1 MELTKE
7 QIQYIEH
14 RLENEG
20 IKYWDI
26 RIEMLDHV
34 VSVVEKKLKPEN
46 SEYEFKE
53 MILASFIELGWKKNF
68 NGGGFDTVLALK
80 LKLHNK
86 KQNRNFRQYC
96 KETFLSCNF
105 ILGVMALAVVVYCF
119 QEHKLALKTLFFIIL
134 GSYIACLFR
143 FALKYKVMN
152 SARLRPIIL
161 FMTFP
166 LSIFNGIIFL
176 PKVFF
181 DYEVGIS
188 VLSYTMIIV
197 SSFSAIGISYLNQEF
212 KKAQK
217 IYNQLIY

>member
-1 MELTKE
+1 MELKK
-7 QIQYIEH
+7 QQLKYIDH

-34 VSVVEKKLKPEN
+34 VSYIEKTLKPEN

-53 MILASFIELGWKKNF
+53 MVQSSLVTLGWKENF
-68 NGGGFDTVLALK
+68 NGGGFDKVLALK

-86 KQNRNFRQYC
+86 KQNRNFREYC
-96 KETFLSCNF
+96 KETFFSFNFVVGAILLS
-105 ILGVMALAVVVYCF
+105 ISVYSF
-119 QEHKLALKTLFFIIL
+119 QENKLALKILFFIIL
-134 GSYIACLFR
+134 GSYIACMFR

-152 SARLRPIIL
+152 SARLSPIIL

-217 IYNQLIY
+217 TYNQLIY

>member
-1 MELTKE
+1 MELKK
-7 QIQYIEH
+7 QQLKYIDH

-34 VSVVEKKLKPEN
+34 VSDIEKTLKPEN

-53 MILASFIELGWKKNF
+53 MVQASLVTLGWKENF
-68 NGGGFDTVLALK
+68 NGGGFDKVLALK

-86 KQNRNFRQYC
+86 KQNRNFREYC
-96 KETFLSCNF
+96 KETFFSFNFVVGAILLS
-105 ILGVMALAVVVYCF
+105 ISVYSF
-119 QEHKLALKTLFFIIL
+119 QENKLALKTLFSIIIVA
-134 GSYIACLFR
+134 YIACMFR

-152 SARLRPIIL
+152 SARLSSILIFITLPI
-161 FMTFP
+161 
-166 LSIFNGIIFL
+166 SIFNLIIYF

-188 VLSYTMIIV
+188 VISLTVTVVSY
-197 SSFSAIGISYLNQEF
+197 FSAIGIGFLNKEF
-212 KKAQK
+212 KKVQI
-217 IYNQLIY
+217 IYNQLTS

>member
-7 QIQYIEH
+7 QVQFVDH
-14 RLENEG
+14 RLETEG

-34 VSVVEKKLKPEN
+34 VSDIEKTLKPEN

-53 MILASFIELGWKKNF
+53 MVQASLIDLGWKENF
-68 NGGGFDTVLALK
+68 NGGGLDKVLASR

-86 KQNRNFRQYC
+86 KQNMNFKQYF
-96 KETFLSCNF
+96 KKTFFSFKFVIGL
-105 ILGVMALAVVVYCF
+105 ILLAVSAYSF
-119 QEHKLALKTLFFIIL
+119 QENKLALKTLFFIIIVA
-134 GSYIACLFR
+134 YIACMFR

-152 SARLRPIIL
+152 SARLSSILVFITLPI
-161 FMTFP
+161 
-166 LSIFNGIIFL
+166 SIFNLIIYF

-188 VLSYTMIIV
+188 VISLTVIVVSY
-197 SSFSAIGISYLNQEF
+197 FLAIGISFLNKEF
-212 KKAQK
+212 KKAQI
-217 IYNQLIY
+217 IYNQLTS